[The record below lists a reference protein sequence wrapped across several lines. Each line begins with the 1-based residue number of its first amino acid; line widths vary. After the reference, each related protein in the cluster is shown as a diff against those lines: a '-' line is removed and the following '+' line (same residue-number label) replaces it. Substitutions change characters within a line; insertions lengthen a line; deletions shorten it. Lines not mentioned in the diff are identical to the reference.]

1 MKIETDLQHVT
12 VTLSPIETI
21 PAFRHRL
28 VIPIEKI
35 AAVTAM
41 DRGDVPIGS
50 LFRKLG
56 THLPGIAR
64 YGLFGVG
71 EHTQFWAAIR
81 RPRLLVID
89 TNGWKY
95 ARVVLS
101 VSDPDTTA
109 ATISA
114 VLR

>member
-28 VIPIEKI
+28 EIPLDKI
-35 AAVTAM
+35 TSATAM
-41 DRGDVPIGS
+41 DRGEVPIGS

-56 THLPGIAR
+56 THIPGIAR
-64 YGLFGVG
+64 YGAFGIG
-71 EHTQFWAAIR
+71 DHTQFWAAVR

-89 TNGWKY
+89 TQGWKY

-101 VSDPDTTA
+101 PSDPDTVA

-114 VLR
+114 ALR

>member
-28 VIPIEKI
+28 VIPIDKI
-35 AAVTAM
+35 TSATAM
-41 DRGDVPIGS
+41 DRKDVPIGS

-56 THLPGIAR
+56 THLPGVAR
-64 YGLFGVG
+64 YGSYGIG
-71 EHTQFWAAIR
+71 ENTQFWAATR
-81 RPRLLVID
+81 RSRLLVID
-89 TNGWKY
+89 AEGWKY

-101 VSDPDTTA
+101 APDPDTVA

-114 VLR
+114 ALH